1 MVWFTPTGGPV
12 PKDNQ
17 SIPPDPAS
25 VAKAARL
32 RQQMADLESRGPRA
46 ASPAGG
52 VAPPS
57 PREFIQRRMAELGG
71 PPRSTPKAKGA
82 TAKPAKKRGK

>member
-1 MVWFTPTGGPV
+1 MA
-12 PKDNQ
+12 KDNQ

-32 RQQMADLESRGPRA
+32 RQQMADLETKAPQ
-46 ASPAGG
+46 ASPAAGG
-52 VAPPS
+52 TAPPS

-71 PPRSTPKAKGA
+71 PPRSMPRPTPKAKGA
-82 TAKPAKKRGK
+82 PAKPAKKRGK